1 MEEPMPARRPSLATA
16 TKAILFPALA
26 LGTVALAGCDESQPE
41 QTNPNAFSW
50 SAPRGSATVL
60 NVRNAN
66 GGVTVEPSADTVI
79 RVRATT
85 RWRGG
90 DPTSAVHFEA
100 VPEANAVTI
109 CAIWN
114 KGSCS
119 ATDYASS
126 KNGKGLTVSLNKSD
140 VTADFTV
147 EAPAGMRVDVFTLN
161 GAVMVRAAAPVKAH
175 TLNGDVKVGTSV
187 GPVDAETINGDVDVR
202 MTTMGPDSGAVRA
215 VSKHGTV
222 VAYVPN
228 IVNGVI
234 TASTLN
240 GNLGTDFG
248 GPIGDVTGRS
258 KDFKATLGAGG
269 REYVVSTLSGSAWLR
284 QINADG
290 TVAPAAQTPAV
301 TEKGQSTRRA
311 KAK

>member
-1 MEEPMPARRPSLATA
+1 MPARRLSPAAA
-16 TKAILFPALA
+16 TKAILFATLA
-26 LGTVALAGCDESQPE
+26 LGTVALSGCDESQPE

-50 SAPRGSATVL
+50 NAPRGSATVL
-60 NVRNAN
+60 NVRDAN
-66 GGVTVEPSADTVI
+66 GAVTVEPSADSVI

-100 VPEANAVTI
+100 VPQPDAVTI
-109 CAIWN
+109 CAIWD

-119 ATDYASS
+119 AANYTSS
-126 KNGKGLTVSLNKSD
+126 KNGKGVTISLNKSD

-147 EAPAGMRVDVFTLN
+147 EVPAGMRVDVFTVN
-161 GAVMVRAAAPVKAH
+161 GAITVRAAAPVKAH

-187 GPVDAETINGDVDVR
+187 GPVNAETINGDVDVR
-202 MTTMGPDSGAVRA
+202 MTTMGADTGAVRA

-234 TASTLN
+234 NASTLN
-240 GNLGTDFG
+240 GDLGTDFG
-248 GPIGDVTGRS
+248 GPIGVVTGRS
-258 KDFKATLGAGG
+258 KDFKATLGTGG

-290 TVAPAAQTPAV
+290 TVAPAAQSQAV
-301 TEKGQSTRRA
+301 TEKGQSSKRT